1 MPSFELGNIYYAIS
15 KNGYVFLND
24 NDYDYSQDT
33 IVIELIKKYKKVIL
47 GDLFDQCIDFLPD
60 GITHL
65 QLGRRFNKPIMNL
78 PQTLIHL
85 LIAANAITYCD
96 FNQSLDYLPEG
107 LQFLTIKLNQV
118 FKMPINNLPASL
130 KHLYLNLKH
139 FHHPINNLPDGLET
153 LTINSFNYNNTHH
166 LPSNLKKIQILSKLI
181 EYQLAI
187 INENLVKIY
196 PNINF
201 EVLPFH

>member
-24 NDYDYSQDT
+24 NDYNYSQDT
-33 IVIELIKKYKKVIL
+33 IVIELIKKCKKVIL
-47 GDLFDQCIDFLPD
+47 GDLFNQYIDFLPD

-85 LIAANAITYCD
+85 LIAANDITYCD

-130 KHLYLNLKH
+130 KHLYLYCKQ
-139 FHHPINNLPDGLET
+139 FYHPINNLPDGLET
-153 LTINSFNYNNTHH
+153 LMINCFDYDNTHC
-166 LPSNLKKIQILSKLI
+166 LPTNLKKIQIFSKLI
-181 EYQLAI
+181 EDELEI
-187 INENLVKIY
+187 INKNLIQIY

-201 EVLPFH
+201 DLYYY